1 MNERFQFRF
10 QKVLDYRET
19 IKKKKTEELAGYMKA
34 FEEEKKQLNELIN
47 IRQSIFNEMD
57 DRSGSGIPAYYLV
70 QYSKYLE
77 SLKAFID
84 KQRVAASLMEKKM
97 ENCREELIEASI
109 DKKVMDNLRTKEL
122 MKYTLE
128 KEKEREKEVEDLV
141 NFKTTRA

>member
-1 MNERFQFRF
+1 MNEGFQFRF

-19 IKKKKTEELAGYMKA
+19 IKRKKTEELADYMKA
-34 FEEEKKQLNELIN
+34 FEEEKEQLNELISV
-47 IRQSIFNEMD
+47 RQSIFNEMD
-57 DRSGSGIPAYYLV
+57 DKSVSGIPAYYLV

-84 KQRVAASLMEKKM
+84 KQRVAASLMEEKM

-109 DKKVMDNLRTKEL
+109 DKKVMDNLKTKEL
-122 MKYTLE
+122 MRYTLE